1 MITEFLA
8 TFILPAVQVLKRGED
23 ESGLQKRMQKKRRND
38 DRHD

>member
-8 TFILPAVQVLKRGED
+8 MFILPLVNILKHED